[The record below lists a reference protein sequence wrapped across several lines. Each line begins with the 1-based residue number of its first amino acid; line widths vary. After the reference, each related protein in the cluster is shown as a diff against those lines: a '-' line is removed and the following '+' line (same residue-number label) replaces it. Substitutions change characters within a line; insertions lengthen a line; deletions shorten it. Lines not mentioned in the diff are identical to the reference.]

1 MLLIMLTKDQGAILG
16 PISNILGYLMNGI
29 FAFLDFINIPNI
41 GLAIF
46 LFTIVIY
53 ICMLPLTIK
62 QQKFSKL
69 SAKMNPELQVV
80 RDRYKNKK
88 DNESMQAMN
97 AETQQVYAKYGV
109 SPTGSCVQ
117 LLIQMPILLA
127 LYRVISNIPAYV
139 DKVKAAFSPLV
150 DNLIAQEGSAE
161 FLQGFKNA
169 TMYVRNFSNEAFTS
183 GNAEY
188 IRNTYIDVLNK
199 ASSTE
204 LQSIYEKYPSLEA
217 DVERTAELIGSYNN
231 FFGINIGNSP
241 SFMVS
246 EAWNAVGGVAWLA
259 LILAF
264 LIPVLSAATQWI
276 NIKLMPQQA
285 TQTSGD
291 QPNSMMQSMKMM
303 NTMMPLVSAFFC
315 FTLPAGMGLYWI
327 AGSVVRS
334 VQQVIINRHLDRIDL
349 DELIKKNIEK
359 RNKKLEKA
367 GIDPQKINTYA
378 SLNTRKVGTSGTS
391 TSSSKPALEATN
403 RMTPEEKEEALKK
416 STDYYA
422 KNAKPGSIA
431 AKANMVRQ
439 YNEKNNK

>member
-1 MLLIMLTKDQGAILG
+1 MLLILLTKDQGAFLG
-16 PISNILGYLMNGI
+16 PISNILGHLMNGI
-29 FAFLDFINIPNI
+29 FAFLDFIHIPNI

-53 ICMLPLTIK
+53 LCMLPLTIK

-69 SAKMNPELQVV
+69 SVKMNPELQVI

-109 SPTGSCVQ
+109 SQTGSCVQ
-117 LLIQMPILLA
+117 LIIQMPILFA

-150 DNLIAQEGSAE
+150 DNLIVQEGSAE
-161 FLQGFKNA
+161 FIQGFKNA
-169 TMYVRNFSNEAFTS
+169 SMYTRNFNEVIAS
-183 GNAEY
+183 GNAES
-188 IRNTYIDVLNK
+188 IRNNYIDILNK
-199 ASSTE
+199 ASSSE
-204 LQSIYEKYPSLEA
+204 LQTIINQYPSLEA
-217 DVERTAELIGSYNN
+217 DVQKTAELIGSYNN
-231 FFGINIGNSP
+231 FLGINIGNSP
-241 SFMVS
+241 SFMVT

-259 LILAF
+259 LFLAF
-264 LIPVLSAATQWI
+264 LIPVLSAVTQWI
-276 NIKLMPQQA
+276 NVKLMPQQA
-285 TQTSGD
+285 QQTTGD
-291 QPNSMMQSMKMM
+291 QSNSMMQSMKMM
-303 NTMMPLVSAFFC
+303 NTMMPLISAFFC
-315 FTLPAGMGLYWI
+315 YTLPAGMGLYWI

-334 VQQVIINRHLDRIDL
+334 IQQVIINRHLDKIDL
-349 DELIKKNIEK
+349 EELIKKNVEK

-378 SLNTRKVGTSGTS
+378 SLNTRNVVPSGANAS
-391 TSSSKPALEATN
+391 TSRSTPEVK
-403 RMTPEEKEEALKK
+403 MTQEEKEEALRK
-416 STDYYA
+416 STAYYT

-431 AKANMVRQ
+431 AKANMVKQ